1 MLEGIDAL
9 IAVERFGTVSEAA
22 VRLRLTQSAISKRI
36 QALQRALGVRLVERD
51 GRRVRLTVHAIDL
64 LERARPLVADLRAL
78 TDTVQGEGG
87 SHFSLALADSI
98 ASSWGPAVIGRAL
111 APLSGISVRLHA
123 HRSVLLLEN
132 VRLGRYHIGLST
144 DLPATRD
151 LIHYPVIDEPMVLVN
166 SAARRKASLDQPLIS
181 IEPSSATWRAIEP
194 RLRAHQ
200 PQLLARPLVPVE
212 TFSATVQMVKAGF
225 GDGLVPLG
233 IALEMHLERRCYR
246 EVPGVQ
252 RHISLV
258 TRKSVNQIAAFQRLR
273 EQLVMEAARY
283 FSADGRARPRQ
294 AARAGSRA

>member
-9 IAVERFGTVSEAA
+9 IALERFGTVSEAA

-36 QALQRALGVRLVERD
+36 QALQRAIGIQLIERD

-78 TDTVQGEGG
+78 TGALPSTAG

-111 APLSGISVRLHA
+111 QSSSGIGVRLHA
-123 HRSVLLLEN
+123 HRSVLLIEN

-144 DLPATRD
+144 DAPATRD
-151 LIHYPVIDEPMVLVN
+151 LIHYPVVDEPMVLVN
-166 SAARRKASLDQPLIS
+166 AGARPKAVRDQPLIS

-194 RLRAHQ
+194 QLRTHQ
-200 PQLLARPLVPVE
+200 PNLLARPLVPVE

-233 IALEMHLERRCYR
+233 IAIELKLDRRCYR
-246 EVPGVQ
+246 EIAGVR

-258 TRKSVNQIAAFQRLR
+258 TRKTVNQLAGFQRLR
-273 EQLVMEAARY
+273 EALVNEAVRY
-283 FSADGRARPRQ
+283 FSAAHAMRGR
-294 AARAGSRA
+294 RADR